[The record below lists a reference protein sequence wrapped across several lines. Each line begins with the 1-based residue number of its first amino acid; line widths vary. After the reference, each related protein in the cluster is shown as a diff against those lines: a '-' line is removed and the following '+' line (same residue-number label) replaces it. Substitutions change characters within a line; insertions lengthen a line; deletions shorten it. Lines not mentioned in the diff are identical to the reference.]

1 MNSRSLRWLAAL
13 AAAIVCLGLGGCGYN
28 NLQRQDENVKA
39 AWSEVVNQYQRR
51 ADLVPNLVNTVKG
64 FAQQEQQVLIGV
76 TEARAKVGSI
86 QVSADV
92 LNNPEAFAK
101 FQAAQNQLTQ
111 SLKSLL
117 AVSERYPDLKSNENF
132 RDLQVQLEGTENRIT
147 VARNRYI
154 DAVRQYNINVRSFPT
169 NLTAKMFDFQVKPNF
184 TVADESAIAAAPTV
198 DFGGARPTG
207 GPVSGPAA
215 APATPAP
222 AGTPPPRGV
231 RRSSLHRPPD
241 EPQPR
246 VAGQSGLEPAGA
258 AGGIAVPRAVAA
270 TDSEARGACHRS
282 DRDADGCPAV
292 HARREAAGSGGT
304 QGIAARGSHGA
315 HDPTGGDRA
324 VRDPRARPMESG
336 PQGHR

>member
-101 FQAAQNQLTQ
+101 YQAAQNELTQ

-117 AVSERYPDLKSNENF
+117 VVSERYPDLKSNENF

-184 TVADESAIAAAPTV
+184 TVSDEQAVATAPTV
-198 DFGGARPTG
+198 DFGASKPSG
-207 GPVSGPAA
+207 GPVGGPPV
-215 APATPAP
+215 APPSP
-222 AGTPPPRGV
+222 PPSGTPPPG
-231 RRSSLHRPPD
+231 RSP
-241 EPQPR
+241 
-246 VAGQSGLEPAGA
+246 VEPA
-258 AGGIAVPRAVAA
+258 
-270 TDSEARGACHRS
+270 
-282 DRDADGCPAV
+282 
-292 HARREAAGSGGT
+292 
-304 QGIAARGSHGA
+304 
-315 HDPTGGDRA
+315 PTTR
-324 VRDPRARPMESG
+324 
-336 PQGHR
+336 

>member
-184 TVADESAIAAAPTV
+184 TVADESAIATAPTV

-222 AGTPPPRGV
+222 AGTPPPG
-231 RRSSLHRPPD
+231 RSP
-241 EPQPR
+241 
-246 VAGQSGLEPAGA
+246 VEPA
-258 AGGIAVPRAVAA
+258 
-270 TDSEARGACHRS
+270 
-282 DRDADGCPAV
+282 
-292 HARREAAGSGGT
+292 
-304 QGIAARGSHGA
+304 
-315 HDPTGGDRA
+315 PTTR
-324 VRDPRARPMESG
+324 
-336 PQGHR
+336 